1 MSGLV
6 SEHNRLVR
14 LWRAFNADPA
24 IREQLAESEDLQE
37 GTGAPE
43 GRADFPIFLQ
53 SVIRRRMR
61 ERFATVA
68 SKWRSYVGIES
79 AEDFREHTVAQIN
92 GFAGIEGINENGEY
106 PRLRTDE
113 ERGPSFAVGKHGGT
127 YSVTMELVIN
137 DDANMILNRTPRELG
152 RAMAEY
158 VSRIVVAF
166 IESNPTYG
174 PDGLPFFGSGHGNEL
189 TGAPANPNETNLM
202 AILDAMKLQ
211 RDKNG
216 IPYTVDPNRILTRT
230 PSQKAT
236 FDRIIRSQLTGVN
249 ETVATTRGNAALNFG
264 DFFTGNYNPA
274 YNVLP
279 PDAVVDEPWFNDPND
294 YYVLGNAADRPPF
307 VVAFLR
313 GRQEPF
319 IGIKDPGV
327 RDVLG
332 AGSDPNSWFFD
343 HIDYKARHFF
353 GVAPGEP
360 KAAFRL
366 RPQ

>member
-1 MSGLV
+1 MHGLITENNSIV
-6 SEHNRLVR
+6 QM
-14 LWRAFNADPA
+14 WRDFNDDPA
-24 IREQLAESEDLQE
+24 VREAFAEGDLQE
-37 GTGAPE
+37 GSGAPE

-61 ERFATVA
+61 ERFTAVA
-68 SKWRSYVGIES
+68 AKWRSYMGIES
-79 AEDFREHTVAQIN
+79 AQDFRENTVSQLN

-113 ERGPSFAVGKHGGT
+113 EVGPSFSVGKHGGT
-127 YSVTMELVIN
+127 YAVTMELVIN
-137 DDANMILNRTPRELG
+137 DEANVILNRTPREMG
-152 RAMAEY
+152 R
-158 VSRIVVAF
+158 
-166 IESNPTYG
+166 
-174 PDGLPFFGSGHGNEL
+174 LPFFGSGHANEV

-202 AILDAMKLQ
+202 AALDQMQLQ

-216 IPYTVDPNRILTRT
+216 VPYTVRPRRILVRT

-249 ETVATTRGNAALNFG
+249 DTAVTNSSLNYG
-264 DFFTGNYNPA
+264 QFFTGNYNPA

-294 YYVLGNAADRPPF
+294 YYIMGDAEDRPAF
-307 VVAFLR
+307 VIAFLR
-313 GRQEPF
+313 GKQEPF
-319 IGIKDPGV
+319 IGLKDPGV
-327 RDVLG
+327 RDVMG
-332 AGSDPNSWFFD
+332 SGSDPNSWFFD
-343 HIDYKARHFF
+343 HIDYKIRHFF

-360 KAAFRL
+360 KAAMRM

>member
-1 MSGLV
+1 MSGLIT
-6 SEHNRLVR
+6 EHNSIVR
-14 LWRAFNADPA
+14 LWRDFNDDPA
-24 IREQLAESEDLQE
+24 VREAFAESGDLQE
-37 GTGAPE
+37 GSGAPE

-61 ERFATVA
+61 ERFTAVA
-68 SKWRSYVGIES
+68 SKWRSYMGIES
-79 AEDFREHTVAQIN
+79 AQDFRENTVAQLN
-92 GFAGIEGINENGEY
+92 GLAGIEGVNENGEY

-113 ERGPSFAVGKHGGT
+113 EAGPSFAVGKHGGT
-127 YSVTMELVIN
+127 YAVTMELVIN
-137 DDANMILNRTPRELG
+137 DEANVILNRTPREMG

-158 VSRIVVAF
+158 TSRVVVAF

-174 PDGLPFFGSGHGNEL
+174 PDGLPFFGSGHANEV

-202 AILDAMKLQ
+202 AALDTMQLQ

-216 IPYTVDPNRILTRT
+216 VPYTVQPNRILVRT

-236 FDRIIRSQLTGVN
+236 FDRIIRSQITGVVDTAVTN
-249 ETVATTRGNAALNFG
+249 SNLNYG
-264 DFFTGNYNPA
+264 QFFTGNYNPA

-294 YYVLGNAADRPPF
+294 YYILGNAQDRAPF
-307 VVAFLR
+307 VIAFLR

-319 IGIKDPGV
+319 IGLKDPGV
-327 RDVLG
+327 RDVMG

-343 HIDYKARHFF
+343 HIDYKIRHFF

-360 KAAFRL
+360 KAAMRM